1 MGRQNLRNAFI
12 TTLVGL
18 ALAWV
23 VPAGAETPVTAAT
36 QAARPPVITHH
47 VGRFGSERIAYTAT
61 VEELDVVTGDGG
73 EGVRL
78 VSFAY
83 SRDGSDRAKRPV
95 MFVFNGGPIACSQY
109 LHVGGIGP
117 RRVAYPDDVTADPA
131 SFRLT
136 DNAYS
141 PLDAIDLVFVD
152 PASTGFSRARPGTD
166 PKVYFSVEA
175 DARQFAHFIRTW
187 LRRQGREGAPLF
199 LFGESY
205 GTNRAAEIARQLAE
219 APEPLPLAGV
229 FLYGQAANI
238 VEYAQR
244 PANVTSYVASLPT
257 LAAIAWYHGRADRQ
271 GRSLE
276 AFLAAARDFAK
287 QDYLTTLYAGS
298 AAPLADRQRVAARLE
313 AFTGIAADWYLA
325 NDLRITKE
333 RYRLD
338 LLRERGLLL
347 GRSDARYVAPLTE
360 ADGRIDPSDVV
371 AAAAERL
378 FAEYLRRELKVT
390 WPDRYVAMAEAGF
403 GGWDWGAGS
412 ALGPFGDWPYHTGI
426 SAMMAHN
433 PTFRVVVGNGFYDT
447 QTTMGAAELLA
458 TQSGWDPA
466 RVTLRYYDGGHMGYS
481 VAATARAMGDDIRVL
496 VREQTGKKTG

>member
-1 MGRQNLRNAFI
+1 MNLRCAFL
-12 TTLVGL
+12 TALAGL
-18 ALAWV
+18 ALACV
-23 VPAGAETPVTAAT
+23 AVLVRAEAPVAIPALV
-36 QAARPPVITHH
+36 ARPAVVTHH
-47 VGRFGSERIAYTAT
+47 VGRFGGERIAYTAT
-61 VEELDVVTGDGG
+61 VEGLDVTTGASG
-73 EGVRL
+73 ESARL

-83 SRDGSDRAKRPV
+83 MRDGADRARRPV
-95 MFVFNGGPIACSQY
+95 MFVFNGGPIAASQY

-117 RRVAYPDDVTADPA
+117 RRVAYPDDVTAAPA
-131 SFRLT
+131 GFRLT

-141 PLDAIDLVFVD
+141 PLDAVDLVFVD
-152 PASTGFSRARPGTD
+152 PASTGFSRALPGTSA
-166 PKVYFSVEA
+166 KAYFSVEA
-175 DARQFAHFIRTW
+175 DARQFAAFIRAW
-187 LRRQGREGAPLF
+187 LKRQGRERAPVF

-219 APEPLPLAGV
+219 ASEPLPLAGV

-257 LAAIAWYHGRADRQ
+257 LAAIAWYHDRADRQ
-271 GRSLE
+271 GLTFE
-276 AFLAAARDFAK
+276 AFLAAARHFAK
-287 QDYLTTLYAGS
+287 NDYLTALYAGN
-298 AAPLADRQRVAARLE
+298 AMPLADRQRVAARL
-313 AFTGIAADWYLA
+313 AGFTGISADWYLA

-338 LLRERGLLL
+338 LLKDRGLLL

-360 ADGRIDPSDVV
+360 AGGRADPSDVV
-371 AAAAERL
+371 SDAAERL
-378 FAEYLRRELKVT
+378 FAEYLRRDLKVT
-390 WPDRYVAMAEAGF
+390 WPDRYVAMTEAGF
-403 GGWDWGAGS
+403 GGWDWGVGS

-426 SAMMAHN
+426 SAMMARNHG
-433 PTFRVVVGNGFYDT
+433 FRLVVGNGFYDT

-481 VAATARAMGDDIRVL
+481 VAATARAIGEDIRAL
-496 VREQTGKKTG
+496 VRGQPERGPR